1 MSHTRP
7 AADGQTT
14 VPALPVA
21 SLRADFPALSSGEAY
36 FDGPGGTQTPRQ
48 VGEAIAATLTGP
60 LSNRGRAA
68 ISQRNADD
76 AVVAFRAAMAD
87 YLGADSRGIVHGRSA
102 TQLTYDFSRTLAK
115 AWRPGD
121 EVVVSR
127 LDHDANVRPW
137 VQAAAARGAAVRWL
151 DFDPQTA
158 EIDPADLDA
167 LLTDRTRLVAFT
179 GASNLLGTIPDV
191 ARLAAAA
198 HAAGALVY
206 LDAVHAAAHAALS
219 LAELGVDFLVCSPY
233 KFLGPHCGV
242 LAAAPA
248 TLEALAP
255 DKLAPATDAVPERFE
270 YGTLPYEALAGV
282 TAAVDYLA
290 GVADRLEPRA
300 QRPPVGAP
308 GEAAKAERRS
318 RLTVVFA
325 AIGEHEERLRREV
338 ESRLAELPGVTN
350 WSRARRRTPTLLL
363 TFTGASAAEVSAALQ
378 RRGVVAPAGSFYA
391 LEPAKR
397 LGLGEAGGLRVGLAP
412 YTDGDDVE
420 RLLAALAEALPA

>member
-1 MSHTRP
+1 MSDTRF
-7 AADGQTT
+7 AVDGRTLA
-14 VPALPVA
+14 PALPVA

-48 VGEAIAATLTGP
+48 VGEAVAATLTGP

-68 ISQRNADD
+68 VSQRNADD
-76 AVVAFRAAMAD
+76 AVLAFRAAMAD
-87 YLGADSRGIVHGRSA
+87 YLAADPRGIVHGRSA

-115 AWRPGD
+115 TWRPGD

-137 VQAAAARGAAVRWL
+137 VQAAAARGAVLRWL
-151 DFDPQTA
+151 DFDPATA
-158 EIDPADLDA
+158 EIDPADLEA
-167 LLTDRTRLVAFT
+167 LLSDKTRLVAFT
-179 GASNLLGTIPDV
+179 GASNLLGTVPAV

-198 HAAGALVY
+198 RAAGAVVY

-219 LAELGVDFLVCSPY
+219 LPELGVDFLVCSPY

-270 YGTLPYEALAGV
+270 YGTLPYEVLAGV

-290 GVADRLEPRA
+290 GVADRL
-300 QRPPVGAP
+300 AP
-308 GEAAKAERRS
+308 QWQLSPTDSAAKAPRRT
-318 RLTVVFA
+318 RLEAAFA
-325 AIGEHEERLRREV
+325 AIGEHEERLRRKLEA
-338 ESRLAELPGVTN
+338 RLAGLPGVTN

-363 TFTGASAAEVSAALQ
+363 TFAGASPAAVSAELL
-378 RRGVVAPAGSFYA
+378 RRGVVAPGGCFYA
-391 LEPAKR
+391 LEPARR

-412 YTDGDDVE
+412 YTDAEDVE
-420 RLLAALAEALPA
+420 RLLDALAAALSA

>member
-1 MSHTRP
+1 M
-7 AADGQTT
+7 AA
-14 VPALPVA
+14 
-21 SLRADFPALSSGEAY
+21 LRADFPALRSGEAY
-36 FDGPGGTQTPRQ
+36 FDAPGGTQTPRQ

-76 AVVAFRAAMAD
+76 AVAAFRTAMAD
-87 YLGADSRGIVHGRSA
+87 YLGADPRGIVHGRSA
-102 TQLTYDFSRTLAK
+102 TQLTYDFSRALAK
-115 AWRPGD
+115 AWHPGD

-137 VQAAAARGAAVRWL
+137 LQAAKARGAVVRWL
-151 DFDPQTA
+151 DFDPGTA

-167 LLTDRTRLVAFT
+167 LLSDRTRLVAFT

-198 HAAGALVY
+198 RAAGALVY

-242 LAAAPA
+242 LAAAPP
-248 TLEALAP
+248 TLEALMP
-255 DKLAPATDAVPERFE
+255 DKLAPATDEVPERFE
-270 YGTLPYEALAGV
+270 LGTLPYEALAGV

-290 GVADRLEPRA
+290 GVAERLSPRSDGAAGGRAGAPATRRARLEVA
-300 QRPPVGAP
+300 
-308 GEAAKAERRS
+308 
-318 RLTVVFA
+318 FA
-325 AIGEHEERLRREV
+325 AIGRHEERLRRAI
-338 ESRLAELPGVTN
+338 ESGLVGLPGVTS

-363 TFTGASAAEVSAALQ
+363 TFDGLGAATVAASLQ
-378 RRGVVAPAGSFYA
+378 RRGVVAPAGNFYA
-391 LEPAKR
+391 LETAR
-397 LGLGEAGGLRVGLAP
+397 HLGLGEAGGLRVGVAP
-412 YTDGDDVE
+412 YTDDADVE
-420 RLLAALAEALPA
+420 RLLGALAEALRA